1 MGESCCA
8 FLFQRGCKSAR
19 YESERNHDANN
30 CRSDGRN
37 QKDNAMAYT
46 VGGHGN
52 NRENES
58 YDEQNES
65 EAKNP
70 KGEESK
76 DKAYPT
82 GFDGG

>member
-1 MGESCCA
+1 LS
-8 FLFQRGCKSAR
+8 
-19 YESERNHDANN
+19 
-30 CRSDGRN
+30 
-37 QKDNAMAYT
+37 YT